1 MNTRVLVIKTS
12 SLGDVLHT
20 LPAVTDAAQQL
31 PGIRFDW
38 VVEEAFAEV
47 PAWHAAV
54 DDVIPVALRRWKRRP
69 FHVLRAGEPQAA
81 VRHLRKQ
88 RYEQIIDAQGL
99 VKSAV
104 ISRFARGPRAGFDR
118 QSAREPLAARGYN
131 LTISVPRDQHAV
143 PRVRQLFAAALGYDL
158 PVTQPDYGISEN
170 FNTGE
175 RQPYLL
181 FLHGTTWPSKHWPDI
196 YWSRLAAL
204 AVRQGLQVKLPWGN
218 AVEQRRAGE
227 IAAVDGAIE
236 VLPRMGLGELAAI
249 IARASGVVGVDTGLV
264 HLAAALSTP
273 CITLYGSTDP
283 GLTGTVGK
291 SQIHLQAEFPC
302 APCIG
307 KQCTFE
313 GDSPVYPAC
322 YESIGPEEVWSQLQ
336 QMLSGDQ

>member
-20 LPAVTDAAQQL
+20 FPAVTDAAQQL

-69 FHVLRAGEPQAA
+69 LHVLRVGEPQAA
-81 VRHLRKQ
+81 VKHLR
-88 RYEQIIDAQGL
+88 RRHYEQVIDAQGL

-104 ISRFARGPRAGFDR
+104 ISRFARGPRTGLDR
-118 QSAREPLAARGYN
+118 DSAREPLAARAYN
-131 LTISVPRDQHAV
+131 RTISVARDQHAV
-143 PRVRQLFAAALGYDL
+143 QRVRQLFATALGYAL
-158 PVTQPDYGISEN
+158 PVTVPDYGIREK
-170 FNTGE
+170 FPVGE

-181 FLHGTTWPSKHWPDI
+181 FLHGTTWPTKHWPDT
-196 YWSRLAAL
+196 YWTRLAAM
-204 AVRQGLQVKLPWGN
+204 AVRQGMQVKLPWGN
-218 AVEQRRAGE
+218 AEEKQRASE

-249 IARASGVVGVDTGLV
+249 IARASVVVGVDTGLV
-264 HLAAALSTP
+264 HLAAALATP

-283 GLTGTVGK
+283 GLTGTIGE
-291 SQIHLQAEFPC
+291 SQVHLQAQFQC
-302 APCIG
+302 APCLG

-322 YESIGPEEVWSQLQ
+322 YETIGPEKVWSRVQ
-336 QMLSGDQ
+336 QMLNMAL